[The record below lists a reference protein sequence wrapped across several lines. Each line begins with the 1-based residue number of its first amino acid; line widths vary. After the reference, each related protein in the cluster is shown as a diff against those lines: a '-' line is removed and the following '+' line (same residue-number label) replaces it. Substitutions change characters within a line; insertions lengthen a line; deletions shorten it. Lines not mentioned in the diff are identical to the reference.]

1 MIPNNEQG
9 NNEPVEPNI
18 TRKDLFHNVF
28 PVPHNVLE
36 DEKFK
41 KYTASIKIF
50 FIYLCKLT
58 NRFANN
64 KGFIWRSAKM
74 LKEDT
79 GLNPKTIRAAKKRL
93 ILDDLI
99 EFKEDEYDPAT
110 HTRHPGWFRVKGFQK
125 KPIAG
130 PSDENVVHPDIEPN
144 NQQSNDDWIIEENNE
159 P

>member
-1 MIPNNEQG
+1 
-9 NNEPVEPNI
+9 
-18 TRKDLFHNVF
+18 
-28 PVPHNVLE
+28 
-36 DEKFK
+36 
-41 KYTASIKIF
+41 
-50 FIYLCKLT
+50 
-58 NRFANN
+58 
-64 KGFIWRSAKM
+64 M

-93 ILDDLI
+93 ILDDMI
-99 EFKEDEYDPAT
+99 EFKEGEYDPAT